1 MALNIKFIFHWYNNI
16 IATNYYFLNLN
27 FFCLFSGMIETPV
40 AALSSTHYSTAL
52 GSLGQEGPIQQKNQV
67 TYFQCFN

>member
-1 MALNIKFIFHWYNNI
+1 
-16 IATNYYFLNLN
+16 
-27 FFCLFSGMIETPV
+27 MIETPV

-67 TYFQCFN
+67 TYFQCFNYLGSGRLSASLASEN